1 MSYLGLFSVMLGL
14 WKLTDLRCMPLL
26 IPEHAMALGYISVGS
41 LLLTGLCLLTYFS
54 TLFTK
59 DQQKT
64 LLLLSCIGA
73 AICLA
78 VLAAQILGF
87 AEIRQN
93 LVYCHILLIVA
104 LLAVPLAALRN
115 RILYKNW
122 GLQRSWKLLLI
133 LIMGIALDLVLYYR
147 NNDTGLLSFS
157 IIGFIVYTLII
168 FLNSVQDSTRKA
180 YTDSRTGLVNRTHWN
195 ELMHST
201 IPIPKPYAILVVD
214 LNGLKRV
221 NDTLGHEAGDQMILQ
236 LSNILR
242 NTLPRSS
249 VICRWGGDEFAVML
263 TGMNRIQV
271 DQQVNSLFTATQLH
285 NANTPELPI
294 SFAIGTAL
302 SSEHPDISRS
312 DLFRLADD
320 EMYRNKQIWYTQQ
333 LVTH

>member
-1 MSYLGLFSVMLGL
+1 
-14 WKLTDLRCMPLL
+14 
-26 IPEHAMALGYISVGS
+26 
-41 LLLTGLCLLTYFS
+41 
-54 TLFTK
+54 
-59 DQQKT
+59 
-64 LLLLSCIGA
+64 
-73 AICLA
+73 
-78 VLAAQILGF
+78 
-87 AEIRQN
+87 
-93 LVYCHILLIVA
+93 
-104 LLAVPLAALRN
+104 
-115 RILYKNW
+115 
-122 GLQRSWKLLLI
+122 
-133 LIMGIALDLVLYYR
+133 
-147 NNDTGLLSFS
+147 
-157 IIGFIVYTLII
+157 
-168 FLNSVQDSTRKA
+168 
-180 YTDSRTGLVNRTHWN
+180 
-195 ELMHST
+195 MHST
-201 IPIPKPYAILVVD
+201 IPIPEPYAILVVD